1 METKT
6 FKKGE
11 IIFKQGELS
20 DCMYDILWGEVGI
33 YADYGTPEEKLLT
46 TLETERFF
54 GEMGMI
60 EGRLR
65 SATAVALEK
74 DTRVKVITP
83 ETFDTYFKENPAK
96 VLLIM
101 QNMSHR
107 IRELTRDYLEACRAV
122 AEAVETEKT
131 GKEKSSWFKEKEID
145 IPNRAINVKLS
156 DEELAA
162 RPQQPLTRDRVV
174 SKALRAYAQS
184 VSSAD
189 KGGVRMI

>member
-1 METKT
+1 
-6 FKKGE
+6 
-11 IIFKQGELS
+11 
-20 DCMYDILWGEVGI
+20 MYDILWGEVGI
-33 YADYGTPEEKLLT
+33 YANYGTPEEKLLT
-46 TLETERFF
+46 TLEPECFF

-74 DTRVKVITP
+74 DTRLEVITP
-83 ETFDTYFKENPAK
+83 ESFDAYFKENPAK

-131 GKEKSSWFKEKEID
+131 GKEKSSWFKEKV
-145 IPNRAINVKLS
+145 RKLM
-156 DEELAA
+156 DDYE
-162 RPQQPLTRDRVV
+162 
-174 SKALRAYAQS
+174 RAYIAG
-184 VSSAD
+184 VEAGSSPY
-189 KGGVRMI
+189 VRI

>member
-1 METKT
+1 M
-6 FKKGE
+6 
-11 IIFKQGELS
+11 
-20 DCMYDILWGEVGI
+20 GI
-33 YADYGTPEEKLLT
+33 YANYGTPEEKLLT
-46 TLETERFF
+46 TLEPECFF

-74 DTRVKVITP
+74 DTRLEVITP
-83 ETFDTYFKENPAK
+83 ESFDAYFKENPAK

-131 GKEKSSWFKEKEID
+131 GKEKSSWFKEKV
-145 IPNRAINVKLS
+145 RKLM
-156 DEELAA
+156 DDYE
-162 RPQQPLTRDRVV
+162 
-174 SKALRAYAQS
+174 RAYIAG
-184 VSSAD
+184 VEAGSSPY
-189 KGGVRMI
+189 VRI

>member
-1 METKT
+1 MESKT

-11 IIFKQGELS
+11 VIFKQGELS
-20 DCMYDILWGEVGI
+20 DCMYDIFWGEVGI
-33 YADYGTPEEKLLT
+33 YANYGTPEEKLLT
-46 TLETERFF
+46 TLKTEQFF

-83 ETFDTYFKENPAK
+83 ETFNAYFQESPAK

-101 QNMSHR
+101 QNMSCR

-131 GKEKSSWFKEKEID
+131 GKEKSSWFKEKV
-145 IPNRAINVKLS
+145 RKLT
-156 DEELAA
+156 DDYE
-162 RPQQPLTRDRVV
+162 
-174 SKALRAYAQS
+174 RAYIAG
-184 VSSAD
+184 VEAGSSPY
-189 KGGVRMI
+189 VRI

>member
-11 IIFKQGELS
+11 VIFKQGDLS
-20 DCMYDILWGEVGI
+20 DCMYDILWGKVGI
-33 YADYGTPEEKLLT
+33 YANYGTPEEKLLT

-74 DTRVKVITP
+74 DTRLKVITP
-83 ETFDTYFKENPAK
+83 ESFDAYFKESPAK

-131 GKEKSSWFKEKEID
+131 GKEKSSWFKEKV
-145 IPNRAINVKLS
+145 RKLM
-156 DEELAA
+156 DDYE
-162 RPQQPLTRDRVV
+162 
-174 SKALRAYAQS
+174 RAYIAG
-184 VSSAD
+184 VEAGSSPY
-189 KGGVRMI
+189 VRI

>member
-11 IIFKQGELS
+11 IIFKQGDLS
-20 DCMYDILWGEVGI
+20 DCMYDILWGKVGI
-33 YADYGTPEEKLLT
+33 YANYGTPEEKLLT

-74 DTRVKVITP
+74 DTRLKVITP
-83 ETFDTYFKENPAK
+83 ESFDAYFKESPAK

-107 IRELTRDYLEACRAV
+107 IRELTRDYLEACRAA
-122 AEAVETEKT
+122 AEVMDTADT
-131 GKEKSSWFKEKEID
+131 GKEKSSWFKEKV
-145 IPNRAINVKLS
+145 RKLM
-156 DEELAA
+156 DDYE
-162 RPQQPLTRDRVV
+162 
-174 SKALRAYAQS
+174 RAYIAG
-184 VSSAD
+184 VEAGSSPY
-189 KGGVRMI
+189 VRI